1 MFVGGGKHARSQPT
15 FGAIRVVTEVGGKR
29 RAGDKLHT
37 NMNSNSDPTNDIPD
51 SNPSATADAL
61 ASTSTAIPIAG
72 TGLALVTPAAAT
84 PAAATTAPVPTWSE
98 LLGPELLESSGGT
111 ALVST
116 DELLTADLVLLY
128 FSAAWCPPCQRFSPI
143 LKSFYQAVNRDK
155 PSSLAIVYVSADHG
169 RSQFEE
175 YFGTMPWYALPWS
188 SSSYKSGLNS
198 QFGIYG
204 IPALVLLTKNREY
217 VRPKTDL
224 QSSIVAAVQ
233 NEASLA
239 LVTKW
244 RDPATHVALSE
255 VLSSS
260 WSSYC
265 TMS

>member
-1 MFVGGGKHARSQPT
+1 MFVGEGKHTRLQPT

-37 NMNSNSDPTNDIPD
+37 NMNSNPTNTDSPD
-51 SNPSATADAL
+51 SNPSATAD
-61 ASTSTAIPIAG
+61 STAIPIAG

-84 PAAATTAPVPTWSE
+84 RAAATTAPVPTWSE

-111 ALVST
+111 AALVST
-116 DELLTADLVLLY
+116 DDLLSAADLVLLY
-128 FSAAWCPPCQRFSPI
+128 FSAAWCPPCRRFSPI
-143 LKSFYQAVNRDK
+143 LKSFYHAVNRDK

-188 SSSYKSGLNS
+188 SSSYKSRLNS

-217 VRPKTDL
+217 VRAKTDL
-224 QSSIVAAVQ
+224 RSSIVAAVQ

-239 LVTKW
+239 LVDQW

-260 WSSYC
+260 SSYC
-265 TMS
+265 VVS